1 MSDVFSLFP
10 PALRRAIDEF
20 GFSAPT
26 EPQAQAIPIILKGE
40 NVLLVAPTGTG
51 KTEAAFLPILSKII
65 GLGRS
70 TGIKVLYITPL
81 RALNR
86 DLLERLEWWCKRFD
100 LKLAVRHG
108 DTSVAERSKQSIAP
122 PDVLITTPETFQA
135 LLTARRMG
143 EHLRLVEWV
152 VVDEVQELAEDKRG
166 AQLSLGLERLREKA
180 GKDFQVVGLS
190 ATVGSPEKVA
200 KFLVGVHR
208 GCRVIDVEVER
219 LLQVDV
225 VYPRAESED
234 YLLASKL
241 YMFPEV
247 AARLRLIRSLVEKHT
262 STLIFTN
269 TRVENEVL
277 GSRFKVWDSEFPIAV
292 HHGSLSRASRVKAET
307 ELKNGTLKAI
317 ICTSS
322 LEMGIDVGRLDLVIQ
337 YNSPRQVTRLV
348 QRVGRSGHKV
358 GLIAKGVIVTQDS
371 DDFWESVVIANR
383 AVKGMLEDTEV
394 IDKPLDVL
402 AHQLAGMLLDKAR
415 WEVDEVLEFVRRSY
429 VYKDLSRDELLMVM
443 RYMSDRQPRLARL
456 DGDTYFRRA
465 MKISALYNYYFSNL
479 SMIPEERQY
488 VVVDSEDQPVGI
500 LDESFVAE
508 YGEVGL
514 KFILRGSLWRVEGIS
529 KGKVHVRPESDPTG
543 AIPFWVGEE
552 IPVPFTIAQ
561 EVGAVRRRVEELWRS
576 GLAEDDIAKAVSK
589 DYSMSEAECSE
600 ALKEVVESLQRG
612 FPLPTDKRV
621 TVEKW
626 REFLIVQTC
635 WGHLVNRTIGRALS
649 YLLSNRF
656 GYPVGVQVDPYRIVL
671 RALWADQQDVVD
683 ALKALASLNLE
694 DVVRKELSGSGV
706 FKKNFINVA
715 NKFGAISKEA
725 NLTDVSIG
733 RIIEG
738 MKDTAVSEEA
748 YRSTI
753 RSETDLENAEK
764 VLEMIDKGDLKV
776 EVVKEQALTPIS
788 KVGIE
793 ELSRRAEIIPP
804 ERLRHII
811 IQVVRARLLEEAFTL
826 VCTNCWMYSETLRVK
841 QMLHTISCPNC
852 GSKKLGVSNEEEERV
867 RRLVLRLKSGASKP
881 PASLRRTYK
890 RIMDT
895 SRLIE
900 KYGGVAAFVLAERT
914 LTTADVESILKKYAT
929 VSDELIQA
937 IVEAS
942 RKSVR
947 RKLA

>member
-10 PALRRAIDEF
+10 PVLRRAIEEF
-20 GFSAPT
+20 GFETPT
-26 EPQAQAIPIILKGE
+26 EPQVQAIPVVLEGE
-40 NVLLVAPTGTG
+40 NVLLMAPTGTG
-51 KTEAAFLPILSKII
+51 KTEAAFLPILSMII
-65 GLGRS
+65 GLERS
-70 TGIKVLYITPL
+70 PGIKVLYVTPL

-100 LKLAVRHG
+100 LRLAVRHG
-108 DTSVAERSKQSIAP
+108 DTPVAERSKQSIVP

-135 LLTARRMG
+135 LLTAKRMR
-143 EHLRLVEWV
+143 EHLKYVKWV
-152 VVDEVQELAEDKRG
+152 IVDEVQELAEDKRG
-166 AQLSLGLERLREKA
+166 AQLSLGLERLRESI
-180 GKDFQVVGLS
+180 GRDFQIIGLS
-190 ATVGSPEKVA
+190 ATVGSPEAVS
-200 KFLVGVHR
+200 KFLVGSHR
-208 GCRVIDVEVER
+208 ECKIVDVKVQR

-225 VYPRAESED
+225 VYPKAESQD

-277 GSRFKVWDSEFPIAV
+277 GSRFKVWDSEFPVAV

-348 QRVGRSGHKV
+348 QRVGRSGHKI
-358 GLIAKGVIVTQDS
+358 GLMAKGVIVTQDS
-371 DDFWESVVIANR
+371 DDFWESAVIADR
-383 AVKGMLEDTEV
+383 AVKGVLEATKV

-402 AHQLAGMLLDKAR
+402 AHQLAGMLLDKGR
-415 WEVDEVLEFVRRSY
+415 WEVDEVLELVKRSH
-429 VYKDLSRDELLMVM
+429 VYRDLSKNELLMVM

-456 DGDTYFRRA
+456 DADIYFRRA
-465 MKISALYNYYFSNL
+465 MRINALYNYYFSNL
-479 SMIPEERQY
+479 SMIPEEKQY
-488 VVVDSEDQPVGI
+488 MVVDSEGQPVGI

-514 KFILRGSLWRVEGIS
+514 KFILRGSLWRVSSITEGR
-529 KGKVHVRPESDPTG
+529 VHVDSESDPTG

-561 EVGAVRRRVEELWRS
+561 EVGAIRRRVEELWRS
-576 GLAEDDIAKAVSK
+576 GLTGEDISKAISADYPVSK
-589 DYSMSEAECSE
+589 EECSR
-600 ALKEVVESLQRG
+600 ALKEILENFEHA
-612 FPLPTDKRV
+612 FPLPTDKKI

-649 YLLSNRF
+649 YILSNRF

-671 RALWADQQDVVD
+671 RAAWADQGDVVD
-683 ALKALASLNLE
+683 ALMRLTSLNLE
-694 DVVRKELSGSGV
+694 DVVRKALLGSGI
-706 FKKNFINVA
+706 FKKNFVNVA
-715 NKFGAISKEA
+715 KKFGAISKEA

-738 MKDTAVSEEA
+738 LKGTAVMEEA
-748 YRSTI
+748 YRSVI
-753 RSETDLENAEK
+753 RSDTDLENANQ
-764 VLEMIDKGDLKV
+764 VLNMIGHGNITIEVLK
-776 EVVKEQALTPIS
+776 EPALTPVSRI
-788 KVGIE
+788 GIE
-793 ELSRRAEIIPP
+793 ELSRRAEIVPP

-811 IQVVRARLLEEAFTL
+811 VQVVKARLLEEAFTL
-826 VCTNCWMYSETLRVK
+826 VCTNCWRYSETLRVK
-841 QMLHTISCPNC
+841 QILHPISCPNC
-852 GSKKLGVSNEEEERV
+852 GSRKIGLSGEEEEKV
-867 RRLVLRLKSGASKP
+867 KRLISKLKGGASKP
-881 PASLRRTYK
+881 PISLRRIHR
-890 RIMDT
+890 RIMDS

-900 KYGGVAAFVLAERT
+900 KYGGVAAFVLAERS
-914 LTTADVESILKKYAT
+914 LTVPDAESILQKHNK
-929 VSDELIQA
+929 VSDELVQA
-937 IVEAS
+937 IVEAG
-942 RKSVR
+942 RKKMKKR
-947 RKLA
+947 LA